1 VGKLKHIFNFRK
13 KNLEVTR
20 AYLRMFA
27 TADGK
32 KILQDIMETCKIN
45 KSCFDADPYEMARME
60 GERNVAL
67 RILAILNTDES
78 KLIEMFKDNTDRNGQ
93 YYEENEDG

>member
-1 VGKLKHIFNFRK
+1 MLKFNFRK
-13 KNLEVTR
+13 KRVEVVQ
-20 AYLRMFA
+20 AYLRTFA

-32 KILQDIMETCKIN
+32 KVLQDLMESCNIN
-45 KSCFDADPYEMARME
+45 KSCFSENPYEMARLE

-67 RILAILNTDES
+67 RILSVLNTDET
-78 KLIEMFKDNTDRNGQ
+78 KLLEIFKDNTDRNDQ